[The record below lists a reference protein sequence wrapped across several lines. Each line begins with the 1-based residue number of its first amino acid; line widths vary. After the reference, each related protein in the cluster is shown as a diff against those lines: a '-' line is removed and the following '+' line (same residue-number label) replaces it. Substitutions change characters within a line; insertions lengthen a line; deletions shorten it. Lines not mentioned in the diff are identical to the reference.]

1 MTEAEVTTVYD
12 RFTVLAKRS
21 VVAARDAA
29 DALGHEFIGTEH
41 LLLGVAQ
48 TAGAGSEVLRAHGAG
63 FEQVHA
69 EVVRQHRARGAAD
82 GGPAPRAR
90 SAKDALSALGID
102 VDEIRRRADAN
113 FGSGAFKYPRPP
125 FSLEA
130 KKAVQASLRFAAEM
144 GKQRIDTE
152 HLLLG
157 ALDNG
162 GESGATQA
170 LTALGVDTNH
180 LHRSVFEARS

>member
-12 RFTVLAKRS
+12 RFTLLAKRA

-41 LLLGVAQ
+41 ILLGVAQ
-48 TAGAGSEVLRAHGAG
+48 TAGTGSEMLRAHGAG
-63 FEQVHA
+63 FEQLHA
-69 EVVRQHRARGAAD
+69 EVVRQHREHGAD
-82 GGPAPRAR
+82 GGDPARQAR
-90 SAKDALSALGID
+90 SGKDLLSELGID

-125 FSLEA
+125 FSLNA
-130 KKAVQASLRFAAEM
+130 KKAVQTSLRFAIEM
-144 GKQRIDTE
+144 GQQRIDTE

-157 ALDNG
+157 ALDN
-162 GESGATQA
+162 ESAAAQA
-170 LTALGVDTNH
+170 LTALGVDTRN
-180 LHRSVFEARS
+180 LRQSVLETGS